1 MWNEG
6 MLNPFN
12 CVTLALS
19 YIKGINVDDWV
30 AQQIDEV
37 YWKVYG
43 IVLQQLYELEP
54 ARAKPA

>member
-1 MWNEG
+1 